1 MSKTA
6 RQKATKKAMI
16 YRGLAIFFLLL
27 QLSAYAGEIFNNE
40 SAYLQ
45 NNYVI
50 YFSAVSLFLYVS
62 LVFFYMSYK
71 AGKTARTIMSEEDLE
86 DIGQNG

>member
-6 RQKATKKAMI
+6 RQKARKKAMI